1 VEAVTD
7 IQPPPPEEAGPTGPA
22 RAARPASVRRSLGSI
37 VLGFESVVMFLAAL
51 VAFGLKAL
59 PALPALGGG
68 ALLCVALVAGA
79 GLLRF
84 RWGYAFGWVLQAA
97 IIASAFFVPVMWI
110 VGVLFVGLWVYC
122 MVVGA
127 RIDRE
132 KAAAAADQP

>member
-7 IQPPPPEEAGPTGPA
+7 IQPPPDEARSA

-68 ALLCVALVAGA
+68 AVLCLALLAGA
-79 GLLRF
+79 GLLRY

-97 IIASAFFVPVMWI
+97 VIASALLVPVMWI
-110 VGVLFVGLWVYC
+110 VGVLFVGLWIYC

-132 KAAAAADQP
+132 KAAAAAVHP

>member
-1 VEAVTD
+1 
-7 IQPPPPEEAGPTGPA
+7 
-22 RAARPASVRRSLGSI
+22 VRRSLGSI
-37 VLGFESVVMFLAAL
+37 VLGFESVVMFLA
-51 VAFGLKAL
+51 
-59 PALPALGGG
+59 ALGGG

-97 IIASAFFVPVMWI
+97 IIASAFLVPVMWI
-110 VGVLFVGLWVYC
+110 VGVLFVGLWTYC

-132 KAAAAADQP
+132 KAAAAAGQP

>member
-1 VEAVTD
+1 MEAVTD
-7 IQPPPPEEAGPTGPA
+7 IQPSPDEVEPQRPA
-22 RAARPASVRRSLGSI
+22 RAGRPPSVRRSLGSI

-97 IIASAFFVPVMWI
+97 IIASAFLVPVMWI
-110 VGVLFVGLWVYC
+110 VGVLFVGLWTYC
-122 MVVGA
+122 MVVGS

-132 KAAAAADQP
+132 KAAAAAVQP

>member
-1 VEAVTD
+1 MEAVTD
-7 IQPPPPEEAGPTGPA
+7 IQPAPDDAEPA
-22 RAARPASVRRSLGSI
+22 RPSRPARPTSVRRSLGSI

-68 ALLCVALVAGA
+68 ALLCIALVAGA

-84 RWGYAFGWVLQAA
+84 RWGYAFGWVLQVA
-97 IIASAFFVPVMWI
+97 IIASALLVPVMWI
-110 VGVLFVGLWVYC
+110 VGVLFVGLWTYC

-132 KAAAAADQP
+132 KAAAANQP

>member
-1 VEAVTD
+1 MTD
-7 IQPPPPEEAGPTGPA
+7 IQPPAAEAEPLRPT
-22 RAARPASVRRSLGSI
+22 RPASVRRSLGSI
-37 VLGFESVVMFLAAL
+37 VLGFESIVMFLAAL

-68 ALLCVALVAGA
+68 AVLCVALVAGA

-97 IIASAFFVPVMWI
+97 IIASAFLVPVMWI
-110 VGVLFVGLWVYC
+110 VGILFVGLWTYC

-132 KAAAAADQP
+132 KAAAAAVQP

>member
-7 IQPPPPEEAGPTGPA
+7 ILPDGAEPPRPE
-22 RAARPASVRRSLGSI
+22 RASRPSSVRRSLGSI

-68 ALLCVALVAGA
+68 ALLCVALLAGA
-79 GLLRF
+79 ALLRF
-84 RWGYAFGWVLQAA
+84 RWGYALGWILQAA
-97 IIASAFFVPVMWI
+97 IIASAFLVPVMWI
-110 VGVLFVGLWVYC
+110 VGVLFVALWTYC

-132 KAAAAADQP
+132 KAAAAAGQP

>member
-1 VEAVTD
+1 MEAVTD
-7 IQPPPPEEAGPTGPA
+7 IQPPAAEAGPA
-22 RAARPASVRRSLGSI
+22 RPARPASVRRSLGSI

-68 ALLCVALVAGA
+68 ALLCVGLVAGA

-97 IIASAFFVPVMWI
+97 IIASAFLVPVMWI
-110 VGVLFVGLWVYC
+110 VGVLFVGLWTYC

-132 KAAAAADQP
+132 KAAAAAVQP

>member
-7 IQPPPPEEAGPTGPA
+7 ILPPPGEAEPERQTRVG
-22 RAARPASVRRSLGSI
+22 RPASVRRSLGSI

-68 ALLCVALVAGA
+68 ALLCLALLACA
-79 GLLRF
+79 ALLRF
-84 RWGYAFGWVLQAA
+84 RWAYALGWVLQAA
-97 IIASAFFVPVMWI
+97 IIASAFLVPAMWI
-110 VGVLFVGLWVYC
+110 VGVLFVSLWTYC

-132 KAAAAADQP
+132 KAAAAAVQP